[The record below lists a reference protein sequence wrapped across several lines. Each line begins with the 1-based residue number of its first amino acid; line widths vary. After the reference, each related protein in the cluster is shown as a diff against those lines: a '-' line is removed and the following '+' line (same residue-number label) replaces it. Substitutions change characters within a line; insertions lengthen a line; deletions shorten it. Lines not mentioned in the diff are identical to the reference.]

1 MIITIACGLAALLPS
16 VLLVRYFVRSDRYPE
31 PGNVLWCT
39 FLLGC
44 AIVIPVCV
52 LELVVSVFLE
62 DVGGPITQALILAFV
77 VAAACEES
85 FKFLVLHR
93 YCARCPE
100 FDEPMDA
107 VVYGAV
113 ASLGFAT
120 LENILYVVEGGLW
133 VAVTRAVTAVPAH
146 ACFGAVM
153 GYYYAQARFGSSGE
167 RSLVPVLA
175 VPILLH
181 GLYDLPLFLLY
192 SQENPVVILGLY
204 VFFVILLCYIYIR
217 TRAIVAELQAQQPEI
232 SGKGAS
238 GPGT

>member
-16 VLLVRYFVRSDRYPE
+16 VLLVRYFRRSDKYPE

-93 YCARCPE
+93 YCGRCPE

-133 VAVTRAVTAVPAH
+133 VAITRTVTAVPAWRRSD
-146 ACFGAVM
+146 FFRI
-153 GYYYAQARFGSSGE
+153 QRARHFY
-167 RSLVPVLA
+167 R
-175 VPILLH
+175 PI
-181 GLYDLPLFLLY
+181 
-192 SQENPVVILGLY
+192 
-204 VFFVILLCYIYIR
+204 
-217 TRAIVAELQAQQPEI
+217 T
-232 SGKGAS
+232 
-238 GPGT
+238 